1 MTFVSVIIA
10 TYNWPEALHLCLESL
25 RNQTVNNYEILI
37 ADDGSKEDTRVLI
50 NSYSQNFPVH
60 ITHLWQEDIGCRKTL
75 IGNKGIYAAKGD

>member
-37 ADDGSKEDTRVLI
+37 ADDGSKENTRVLI
-50 NSYSQNFPVH
+50 DSHSQDFPVH
-60 ITHLWQEDIGCRKTL
+60 ITHLWQ
-75 IGNKGIYAAKGD
+75 

>member
-37 ADDGSKEDTRVLI
+37 ADDGSKENTQVLI
-50 NSYSQNFPVH
+50 
-60 ITHLWQEDIGCRKTL
+60 
-75 IGNKGIYAAKGD
+75 